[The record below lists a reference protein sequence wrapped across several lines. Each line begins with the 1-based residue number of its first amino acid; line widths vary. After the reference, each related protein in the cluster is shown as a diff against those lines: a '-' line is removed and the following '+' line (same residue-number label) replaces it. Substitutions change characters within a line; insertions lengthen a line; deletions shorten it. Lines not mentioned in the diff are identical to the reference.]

1 MIQLIGLKSSNKQI
15 IRVCVSN
22 QAKCHFAISHFACVC
37 VKSKQTIQRCAKMKH
52 SFLKTTNP
60 ARVLPSTQQ
69 TTTKKRPK
77 IKSAP
82 ADRATFPRA
91 IFPAQRSRP
100 ALQLWKARANRSR
113 VWKRIDCQIPD
124 SKHTKK
130 IATNAINQQGTT
142 NNSTKCHLESATGTK
157 EEKRASGGL
166 KLIPAGKPFQHQDSP
181 RSTVSGGARR
191 LGTRS
196 QSKSKRVGGGWCGVA
211 LERWRSLAGFG
222 GQDCGPILESR
233 FRCVVLLYWYFCV
246 RTFKIINS

>member
-1 MIQLIGLKSSNKQI
+1 
-15 IRVCVSN
+15 
-22 QAKCHFAISHFACVC
+22 
-37 VKSKQTIQRCAKMKH
+37 MKH

-69 TTTKKRPK
+69 TTKKNGPK
-77 IKSAP
+77 LKVHPPIARLSLGQ
-82 ADRATFPRA
+82 FSPRKD
-91 IFPAQRSRP
+91 P
-100 ALQLWKARANRSR
+100 ALPSHFEKPAPTNRVCEKESTAKSPTR
-113 VWKRIDCQIPD
+113 NTQ
-124 SKHTKK
+124 KK

-181 RSTVSGGARR
+181 RSTLSGGARR

-233 FRCVVLLYWYFCV
+233 FRCVVLLY
-246 RTFKIINS
+246 

>member
-60 ARVLPSTQQ
+60 ARVYPRRNKQQKNGPKLKVHPPIARLSLGQFSLRKDPALPSHF
-69 TTTKKRPK
+69 KKPAPTDRVCEK
-77 IKSAP
+77 ESTAKSP
-82 ADRATFPRA
+82 TRNT
-91 IFPAQRSRP
+91 
-100 ALQLWKARANRSR
+100 L
-113 VWKRIDCQIPD
+113 
-124 SKHTKK
+124 KK

-233 FRCVVLLYWYFCV
+233 FRCVVLLY
-246 RTFKIINS
+246 